1 MALWRLWISSYL
13 QARKELFSSSHLDF
27 LFKFSYPVSL
37 APSCDMLV
45 LESVRCNH
53 HLLFCFFIKSCDCF
67 LLLLF
72 CFVLFFPIIRKFNL
86 QQLRALNGFCISA
99 SIQKNSG
106 SGESSSDV
114 VPSDLPQHKKLI
126 LTLFFLKH

>member
-1 MALWRLWISSYL
+1 MPLIRL
-13 QARKELFSSSHLDF
+13 
-27 LFKFSYPVSL
+27 L
-37 APSCDMLV
+37 AQKTTGKDPA
-45 LESVRCNH
+45 
-53 HLLFCFFIKSCDCF
+53 KG
-67 LLLLF
+67 
-72 CFVLFFPIIRKFNL
+72 RKFNL